1 MVSNW
6 ETPVLVC
13 SLTKSAAAEIGGRD
27 MPIEKGA
34 VGTLHSHCY
43 HQLGRPRLVTRDD
56 ARLWNVSHSL
66 QLLPEK
72 FPRPRKKGSDDD
84 GLDDATPTLEDAR
97 VLTPA
102 TVHGQGVF
110 DEVEL
115 LRHKRVPREQW
126 QAELSGF
133 YDEWCE
139 FKREREREI
148 VDFTDL
154 IEGAL
159 VATTHAP
166 GRPWVI
172 LADECQDLSRLE
184 YQLLK
189 HWGERAAAT
198 IFVGD
203 PLQSIYSFR
212 GASPDLFED
221 PDIPTSHRRVLSQS
235 YRVPRLVLEA
245 SVHWVRG
252 QIDKEPA
259 KYKPR
264 ADPSEPERPRDGWVE
279 VAEHQYKFP
288 RPFVREVIERLE
300 ADPAETVMIQ
310 VTCAYMLIGILGE
323 LRYQGVPFS
332 NPWKRCSPSDELI
345 LTSDGWVE
353 ISKLDPKVHRLA
365 GFYRK
370 AQLSWGPH
378 WRRDGTK
385 RASGPHRGDRRG
397 FAFSVGK
404 RDYSGKL
411 LTITTE
417 RTRTRVT
424 PNHRI
429 IVKLSET
436 FYGSWVVYL
445 MRRVVSSREVWWRIG
460 MCQSPIQVMITSSPG
475 HKLFRNGGVCSRL
488 GREKA
493 DGAWILSVHR
503 TRAEA
508 AIEEIVVQS
517 QYGLAGTTFEGT
529 KGRPR
534 RELREIHRRLSEI
547 QQLHAIRLLEDR
559 GLDRNTPL
567 YKRDRTLMTGYAFE
581 TAAANVVVLSGLFE
595 VPTIP
600 ERFVEPGCPRCEPEF
615 LEAEVSTSDFSGEV
629 YSLDVPGPERYA
641 SGGAVVHNSRGD
653 WNPLSGDYSTAE
665 KLASVLT
672 TCSDSP
678 EIVPWT
684 YTTVGRLLKTLKA
697 TGTLRR
703 GVMKGA
709 LETCKS
715 YGAHPESTPTAL
727 ELEEW
732 FGGADSF
739 LYKTW
744 VGEVTEREFMDWW
757 FDHRKKPI
765 SASFAQYLRYIVQ
778 RRGSSGLRDEPRVFC
793 GTIHSFK
800 GGEASIS
807 YVFPDLSPT
816 AHLNWGRVGSEERA
830 EIVREFY
837 VAMTRSQEGLVICR
851 NSSTSCVPLRR
862 EVDSLLMAGG

>member
-1 MVSNW
+1 MLVNW

-13 SLTKSAAAEIGGRD
+13 SLTKAAAAEIAGRD
-27 MPIEKGA
+27 MPVERGA

-43 HQLGRPRLVTRDD
+43 QQLGRPRLVTRDD
-56 ARLWNVSHSL
+56 ARLWNVSHAL
-66 QLLPEK
+66 QLQVDK
-72 FPRPRKKGSDDD
+72 FPRPRKSGADADAD
-84 GLDDATPTLEDAR
+84 GLDEAPTTLEDSR
-97 VLTPA
+97 VLTSA
-102 TVHGQGVF
+102 TLHGQGVF

-115 LRHKRVPREQW
+115 LRHKLVPREQW
-126 QAELSGF
+126 QTELSGF
-133 YDEWCE
+133 YDAWCE

-172 LADECQDLSRLE
+172 LADECQDLSHLE

-203 PLQSIYSFR
+203 PLQCIYSFR

-221 PDIPTSHRRVLSQS
+221 PDIPASHRRVLSQS

-288 RPFVREVIERLE
+288 RPFVRGVIERLE

-332 NPWKRCSPSDELI
+332 NPWKD
-345 LTSDGWVE
+345 
-353 ISKLDPKVHRLA
+353 
-365 GFYRK
+365 
-370 AQLSWGPH
+370 
-378 WRRDGTK
+378 
-385 RASGPHRGDRRG
+385 
-397 FAFSVGK
+397 
-404 RDYSGKL
+404 
-411 LTITTE
+411 
-417 RTRTRVT
+417 
-424 PNHRI
+424 
-429 IVKLSET
+429 
-436 FYGSWVVYL
+436 
-445 MRRVVSSREVWWRIG
+445 
-460 MCQSPIQVMITSSPG
+460 
-475 HKLFRNGGVCSRL
+475 
-488 GREKA
+488 
-493 DGAWILSVHR
+493 
-503 TRAEA
+503 
-508 AIEEIVVQS
+508 
-517 QYGLAGTTFEGT
+517 
-529 KGRPR
+529 
-534 RELREIHRRLSEI
+534 
-547 QQLHAIRLLEDR
+547 
-559 GLDRNTPL
+559 
-567 YKRDRTLMTGYAFE
+567 
-581 TAAANVVVLSGLFE
+581 
-595 VPTIP
+595 
-600 ERFVEPGCPRCEPEF
+600 
-615 LEAEVSTSDFSGEV
+615 
-629 YSLDVPGPERYA
+629 
-641 SGGAVVHNSRGD
+641 RGD
-653 WNPLSGDYSTAE
+653 WNPLSGDHSTAE
-665 KLASVLT
+665 KLASALT
-672 TCSDSP
+672 TCSDSS
-678 EIVPWT
+678 ETAPWT
-684 YTTVGRLLKTLKA
+684 YTTVGRLLTTLKA

-739 LYKTW
+739 LYRTW

-765 SASFAQYLRYIVQ
+765 SVSFAQYLRYIVQ
-778 RRGSSGLRDEPRVFC
+778 RYGSKGLRDKPRVFC

-816 AHLNWGRVGSEERA
+816 AHSNWGRVGSEERA

-851 NSSTSCVPLRR
+851 TSSNHCAPLRR
-862 EVDSLLMAGG
+862 EVDNLLMAGG